1 MQFSLC
7 VALFSW
13 LLALVGTTQAAPA
26 PVLVERTDSISVLS
40 KEQVNSYSA
49 YTLFASASYCAPSL
63 TLNWLCGPA
72 CIKLFGFRPV
82 ASGGDGAIVQ
92 YWFVGYHPAW
102 SSVVVVYQG
111 TDPFKLVPILTD
123 LTFIQQSPNQSQFPG
138 LPSSAKVHSGFL
150 SGFSLSQAA
159 VFDAV
164 KKASSTYNTKKV
176 TIIGHSM
183 GGAIGTL
190 AAASFKLRLGPDYT
204 FKVVTFGQPR
214 VGNQAWINW
223 FNTNI
228 SDITRINNKDD
239 PVPILPDLSMGYVGN
254 LGEIHIR
261 DDNAWETIIP
271 ALAAL

>member
-1 MQFSLC
+1 AC
-7 VALFSW
+7 
-13 LLALVGTTQAAPA
+13 TK
-26 PVLVERTDSISVLS
+26 LS
-40 KEQVNSYSA
+40 
-49 YTLFASASYCAPSL
+49 
-63 TLNWLCGPA
+63 
-72 CIKLFGFRPV
+72 GFRPV

-111 TDPFKLVPILTD
+111 TDPFKLVPVLTD
-123 LTFIQQSPNQSQFPG
+123 LNFILQSPSQSQFPG
-138 LPSSAKVHSGFL
+138 LPSGAQVHSGFL
-150 SGFSLSQAA
+150 SSFSLSQTA

-164 KKASSTYNTKKV
+164 QKASSDYNTKKV

-183 GGAIGTL
+183 GGAISTL
-190 AAASFKLRLGPDYT
+190 AATSFKLRLGPTYS

-223 FNTNI
+223 FNTNV

-239 PVPILPDLSMGYVGN
+239 PVPILPGRFMGYVGN

-261 DDNAWETIIP
+261 DDSAWINCPGNDNTSAGCTVADVGNVLISNIIHHLGP
-271 ALAAL
+271 YNNILMGLCGLS